1 MSKQLHRIYAVGECS
16 ENSKAIRVSANTY
29 ISIRTL
35 AKEYNMNIIDVVY
48 ESVKLYKEHMNQRK
62 MTNE

>member
-1 MSKQLHRIYAVGECS
+1 MSKQLHRIYAVGDCS
-16 ENSKAIRVSANTY
+16 ENSKSIRVSAKTY
-29 ISIRTL
+29 ISIRGM